1 MQAKRIEELHED
13 YNRVTKISIL
23 KAGRGEHKSGDRKLI
38 NK

>member
-23 KAGRGEHKSGDRKLI
+23 KAGEENRNVEI
-38 NK
+38 EN